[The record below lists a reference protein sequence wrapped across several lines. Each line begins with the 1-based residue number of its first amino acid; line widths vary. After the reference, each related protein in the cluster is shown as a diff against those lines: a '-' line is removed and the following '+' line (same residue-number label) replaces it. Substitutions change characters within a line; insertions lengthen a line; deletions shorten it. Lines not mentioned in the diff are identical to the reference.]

1 MRTKLIIAAVCGCV
15 SGILS
20 AWLPDVFGAKTL
32 LWLPGAIFGGMFA
45 CYFLCATPSY
55 RPSLKYLR
63 WFLFIGLSTAA
74 YYAAVFVFMNFAYQ
88 YPVDNLKNWLLGIL
102 AGFVG
107 SLILVLSIWLCS
119 FRIPLWRYVIV
130 TILLGAVFGSLIG
143 YESKLK
149 LYPLFVLWQTVV
161 FAGLVSIFPRKVFHK
176 AEEKSSRDS

>member
-1 MRTKLIIAAVCGCV
+1 MIRTKLIIAAVCGCI

-20 AWLPDVFGAKTL
+20 AWLPDVFGANTL

-45 CYFLCATPSY
+45 CYFCCATPSY

-63 WFLFIGLSTAA
+63 WILFIGLSTAA
-74 YYAAVFVFMNFAYQ
+74 YYAAVFVFLDLSNQ
-88 YPVDNLKNWLLGIL
+88 YPVDKLKNFLLGIL

-119 FRIPLWRYVIV
+119 FKIPSCRYAIV

-161 FAGLVSIFPRKVFHK
+161 FVGLISTLPRKLFHK
-176 AEEKSSRDS
+176 AEENVNAK